1 MKAEHLTRNDLSLLA
16 YVRFHAKR
24 MQEIKQRKDEYAREL
39 EDVLQAYARGE
50 DLILWKLSRD

>member
-24 MQEIKQRKDEYAREL
+24 MQEIKKRKDEYAREL

-50 DLILWKLSRD
+50 DLILWKLSRE

>member
-50 DLILWKLSRD
+50 DLILWKLSRE

>member
-24 MQEIKQRKDEYAREL
+24 MQEIKQRQDEYAREL

-50 DLILWKLSRD
+50 DLILWKLSRE

>member
-39 EDVLQAYARGE
+39 EDVLQAYARGD